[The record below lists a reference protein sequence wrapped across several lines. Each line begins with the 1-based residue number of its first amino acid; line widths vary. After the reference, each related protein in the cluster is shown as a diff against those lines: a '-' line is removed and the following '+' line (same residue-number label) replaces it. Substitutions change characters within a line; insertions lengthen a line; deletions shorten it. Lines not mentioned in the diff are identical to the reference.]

1 MSKAKELATKLRDL
15 IKNSNH
21 IVSDGADIMSWDWY
35 DFDPLIKAVLSEPEP
50 ELKGWIENVDITGAR
65 TLLHLPTGNYVKE
78 ILEIEW
84 PSENGM
90 KAMYQTFR
98 GVVCFYD
105 SYDSIKQ
112 KIKEAS

>member
-1 MSKAKELATKLRDL
+1 MTKAKELATTVLEIHSLASSDVSFNL
-15 IKNSNH
+15 CELAIK
-21 IVSDGADIMSWDWY
+21 
-35 DFDPLIKAVLSEPEP
+35 VLSEPEP